1 MKSEFDDVLFD
12 GGIIVFQIIICLV
25 AVRILLYNSPLR
37 SLTCLDEILRQ
48 RFLKFPNCRDIS
60 TICE

>member
-12 GGIIVFQIIICLV
+12 AGIIVFQASISLV
-25 AVRILLYNSPLR
+25 AERILLFNSPLR

-48 RFLKFPNCRDIS
+48 RFLKFANCRDIS